1 MIIDFE
7 CSGGYANLR
16 LRYRMNTD
24 ELPPEVA
31 ADLRQLVER
40 TGIMGL
46 KAAELAPK
54 SPGPPDVMQYR
65 IIISQAGALQS
76 LEMSDITAPP
86 ALRPLL
92 ARLQEL
98 AVEQK
103 R

>member
-1 MIIDFE
+1 MFIEFE

-16 LRYRMNTD
+16 LRYRANME

-46 KAAELAPK
+46 NAAEFAPK
-54 SPGPPDVMQYR
+54 SPGPPDVLRYR
-65 IIISQAGALQS
+65 ITISQAGTVQS
-76 LEMSDITAPP
+76 LDMSDITAPP

-98 AVEQK
+98 AVAQK

>member
-16 LRYRMNTD
+16 LRYRANVE
-24 ELPPEVA
+24 ELPPAVA
-31 ADLRQLVER
+31 AELSQLVEK
-40 TGIMGL
+40 TDIMNL

-54 SPGPPDVMQYR
+54 SPGPPDAMHYR
-65 IIISQAGALQS
+65 VTISQGGMVQS
-76 LEMSDITAPP
+76 VEMSDITAPP

-92 ARLQEL
+92 VRLQEL

>member
-16 LRYRMNTD
+16 LHYRANVE

-31 ADLRQLVER
+31 ADLRQLIER

-46 KAAELAPK
+46 KPAELAPK
-54 SPGPPDVMQYR
+54 SPGPPDALRYR
-65 IIISQAGALQS
+65 ITISQAGAVQS
-76 LEMSDITAPP
+76 LEMSDITAPS